1 MAVWVNLHA
10 GYLIGLVLIVFSVF
24 GIILDELSDGE
35 KLSNA
40 WNKVNRLGLV
50 AIFVLL
56 VVNLNPQGPRIL
68 LFPFEFF
75 FSSIQQNTVND
86 WLSPNFHE
94 PEMIPLALLIVFT
107 VGAIALTP
115 QRIKKSE
122 LVLFLATMYATL
134 KSNRHVAIFAL
145 VAAPLLSDYLQHF
158 LESTNLRHSFKREG
172 AERRVK
178 PAIVVMLLLPLVLLG
193 FRLRSQILVP
203 PRQDRVGVP
212 LKAVDYLR
220 ENQLTGN
227 TFTDPNIWT
236 GYLIWAAPMNP
247 VYIDGRIDMYGDQF
261 VKEYL
266 DVTSGIADW
275 RTESNRYQIRNV
287 IISTRSL
294 LRIQLQSSPEW
305 KLVYQDEMAL
315 LFIRR

>member
-1 MAVWVNLHA
+1 
-10 GYLIGLVLIVFSVF
+10 
-24 GIILDELSDGE
+24 
-35 KLSNA
+35 
-40 WNKVNRLGLV
+40 
-50 AIFVLL
+50 
-56 VVNLNPQGPRIL
+56 
-68 LFPFEFF
+68 
-75 FSSIQQNTVND
+75 
-86 WLSPNFHE
+86 
-94 PEMIPLALLIVFT
+94 
-107 VGAIALTP
+107 
-115 QRIKKSE
+115 
-122 LVLFLATMYATL
+122 L

-227 TFTDPNIWT
+227 TFTDPNIWS

-275 RTESNRYQIRNV
+275 RAESNRYQIRNA

-294 LRIQLQSSPEW
+294 LRSQLQSSPEW